1 MQIRVIVLITLSIE
15 QLNGKYIN
23 IYIYIYFH
31 IHTYRFIYVHIDPC
45 I

>member
-23 IYIYIYFH
+23 IYIYI
-31 IHTYRFIYVHIDPC
+31 FIFIFTHIDLYMY